1 MPALPITYSELK
13 GVRPTE
19 SQLRQLVSS
28 FKTQPTFISL
38 AMWNLMMSLFE
49 GNIKSYKYLQGF
61 FIHNLIRPELRSEV
75 EQKAALTSDSPRPVF
90 SRWQLLALM
99 KKLLLESSSEG
110 VRDPRYEDDA
120 RRTLG
125 DACLML
131 SDLLFSEEQDENL
144 NAAAGDRE
152 RVGDELM
159 AQMLFQFELYHVPD
173 VYQAV
178 ARNSEYFEIFE
189 QRAAEFRFS
198 DEQTLGQKFALL
210 TGLEITQ
217 YLRMYFSIWVLHNS
231 LQNSEPLQINANPGI
246 INFDEEQIFAL
257 MDLRLEE
264 REVFF
269 RTVVKPLATLIE
281 GVKRDAGSNRKWQ
294 FDFTT
299 FRNHPLVHN
308 SDAKRGFTCIAYPF
322 LIEKLASGVY
332 HTILNSWPEKHPDRA
347 LFQGYWGKVFEQFA
361 NDRLRDAYPASPL
374 VNRFY
379 PNPFFRRRQSGSLKE
394 VCDAVVDYGDTLVLI
409 EHKGGYLSLDEKYS
423 GDVSKLLKG
432 VADKFGKAIK
442 QLSGS
447 IENLFHE
454 NGSNRDSFGQVD
466 EERRWR
472 ETLSV
477 DELSRVRRVY
487 PVLVIQDFSMTIGF
501 MNRRL
506 GMQFEEAIQRLR
518 IDPAI
523 RVCPLSVLTIE
534 NLEDVLAH
542 LGDLTLTEVLD
553 QYATHE
559 NTPLSTFDS
568 IFRDL
573 LKKNGIEQQR
583 YGWSLKKGED
593 FLNSIMNHFKQSA
606 RDDEPKILEQKG

>member
-1 MPALPITYSELK
+1 
-13 GVRPTE
+13 
-19 SQLRQLVSS
+19 
-28 FKTQPTFISL
+28 
-38 AMWNLMMSLFE
+38 
-49 GNIKSYKYLQGF
+49 
-61 FIHNLIRPELRSEV
+61 
-75 EQKAALTSDSPRPVF
+75 
-90 SRWQLLALM
+90 
-99 KKLLLESSSEG
+99 
-110 VRDPRYEDDA
+110 
-120 RRTLG
+120 
-125 DACLML
+125 ML
-131 SDLLFSEEQDENL
+131 SDLLFPEEQDENL

-178 ARNSEYFEIFE
+178 ARNNEYFEIFE
-189 QRAAEFRFS
+189 RRAAEFRFS
-198 DEQTLGQKFALL
+198 DEQTLGEKFALL
-210 TGLEITQ
+210 TGLEITR

-231 LQNSEPLQINANPGI
+231 LQNSDPLQINANPGI
-246 INFDEEQIFAL
+246 INFDEERVFAL
-257 MDLRLEE
+257 MDLRPEE
-264 REVFF
+264 RELFF
-269 RTVVKPLATLIE
+269 RAVVKPLATLIE
-281 GVKRDAGSNRKWQ
+281 GVKRDASSNRKWQ

-347 LFQGYWGKVFEQFA
+347 LFQAYWGKVFEQFA
-361 NDRLRDAYPASPL
+361 NDRLRDGYPASTL

-379 PNPFFRRRQSGSLKE
+379 PNPFFRRRRSGSLRE
-394 VCDAVVDYGDTLVLI
+394 ISDAIVDYGDTLVLI

-442 QLSGS
+442 QLSRS

-454 NGSNRDSFGQVD
+454 NGSTRDSFGQVD
-466 EERRWR
+466 EEGRWQ

-477 DELSRVRRVY
+477 DELRRVRRVY

-506 GMQFEEAIQRLR
+506 RMQFEEAIQRLR

-523 RVCPLSVLTIE
+523 RVCPLSVLTVE

-542 LGDLTLTEVLD
+542 LGDLTLTDVLD
-553 QYATHE
+553 EYARHE
-559 NTPLSTFDS
+559 NTPLSTFNS

-606 RDDEPKILEQKG
+606 RDDELKILEQKG